1 LKASY
6 LTIITYVQA
15 IGRSI
20 FGRGFIAAAAA
31 AADGIFLMHLFLV
44 FAVLS

>member
-1 LKASY
+1 

-31 AADGIFLMHLFLV
+31 DGIFLMHLLLV